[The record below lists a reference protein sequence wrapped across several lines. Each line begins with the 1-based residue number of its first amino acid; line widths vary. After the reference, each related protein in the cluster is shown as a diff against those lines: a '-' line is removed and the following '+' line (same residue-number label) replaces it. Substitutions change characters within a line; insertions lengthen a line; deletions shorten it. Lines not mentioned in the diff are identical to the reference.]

1 MNLKV
6 TIEKDGTSYDEELV
20 VSEDFAPLFIVK
32 SIEKV
37 LNKDDLME
45 KGETLE
51 ILGSDECSLLSYSGY

>member
-20 VSEDFAPLFIVK
+20 VSEGFAPLFIVK

-37 LNKDDLME
+37 LNKADLME

-51 ILGSDECSLLSYSGY
+51 ILGSDECALLSKSGY

>member
-37 LNKDDLME
+37 LNKADLME

-51 ILGSDECSLLSYSGY
+51 ILGSDESALLSKSGY